1 MNGVYRVTRHGA
13 RGSEKTLEAKLIIQT
28 SAVATSL
35 LSLCAENW
43 KATLEDDKRPTKRK
57 EGRKEKLT
65 RVHRPKNSLRFASTK
80 SLFSLAPNF
89 PRRFFFLTKTHFDD
103 VITNT
108 LVYIREPE
116 SDSRYAR
123 ELC

>member
-43 KATLEDDKRPTKRK
+43 KATLEDDKRPTKSK
-57 EGRKEKLT
+57 EGKT
-65 RVHRPKNSLRFASTK
+65 DTATSASTEK
-80 SLFSLAPNF
+80 
-89 PRRFFFLTKTHFDD
+89 
-103 VITNT
+103 
-108 LVYIREPE
+108 
-116 SDSRYAR
+116 
-123 ELC
+123 